1 MHIEYPEK
9 PVVFIMGPTASG
21 KTELAIRLYQLAAVE
36 LISVDSAMVYRGMD
50 IGSAKP
56 SAEELARA
64 PHHLIDIRDP
74 AEAYS
79 AADFRHDAIELINQA
94 HAKGR
99 TPVLVGGTMLYFK
112 TLRDGLADLP
122 AANPEIRRQINDE
135 LLTKGI
141 EALHAQLSEVDPVTA
156 ARLKT
161 TDTQRVLRALEVYR
175 ATAKPLS
182 QWHSEQCLNALPNPL
197 LSIGLV
203 PSDRAV
209 LHRRIALRFQQMME
223 RGFLDEVKQLYQR
236 DDLNIDLPSIKC
248 VGYRQLWQHLD
259 GVLSIEE
266 AIERGIIATRQLA
279 KRQFTWLRSWQGLT
293 IFDALNRNEL
303 ANAQRQ
309 VLKFVR
315 G

>member
-1 MHIEYPEK
+1 MHIEYPKK

-122 AANPEIRRQINDE
+122 AANPEIRRQLNDE

-182 QWHSEQCLNALPNPL
+182 QWHSEQRLNALPNPL

-279 KRQFTWLRSWQGLT
+279 KRQFTWLRSWQDLT